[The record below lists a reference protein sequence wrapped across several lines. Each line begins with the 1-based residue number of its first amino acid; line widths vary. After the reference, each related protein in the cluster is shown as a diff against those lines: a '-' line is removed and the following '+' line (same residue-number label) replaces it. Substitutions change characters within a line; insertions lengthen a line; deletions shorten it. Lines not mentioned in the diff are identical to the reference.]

1 MLDECGGH
9 QGDYHFHERLECL
22 YNTTAPGHSTKVGE
36 TTGGSSLYGKW
47 ENQTTQ
53 EPPLLDACGGHIGP
67 VPDESGE
74 PYHHH
79 VQGNAPFTVG
89 CEGPNDD
96 GTLVTVAQCR
106 AFYTGCGD
114 EDPVQIT
121 TNDGVIA
128 YDYWCPCFDAHGNNY
143 GTITELAVFNTTS
156 TITGMCTGN
165 TGGTGDVDC
174 ESEATNT
181 VNKGSS
187 VSGSTVGACCASPP
201 TTSTTRPKNV
211 VLFMPDDLPFLWDE
225 SPDSE
230 LAKVGNII

>member
-1 MLDECGGH
+1 M
-9 QGDYHFHERLECL
+9 
-22 YNTTAPGHSTKVGE
+22 
-36 TTGGSSLYGKW
+36 
-47 ENQTTQ
+47 
-53 EPPLLDACGGHIGP
+53 
-67 VPDESGE
+67 
-74 PYHHH
+74 
-79 VQGNAPFTVG
+79 
-89 CEGPNDD
+89 
-96 GTLVTVAQCR
+96 TVAQCR
-106 AFYTGCGD
+106 AFYAGCGD

-230 LAKVGNII
+230 LAKVGNIIHV